1 MILFTSSSPDNSRC
15 LPFSSSSS
23 MSLFTYKQI
32 GWTQCAIVC
41 CHNNFSKQFTST
53 TQGHK
58 ILMLWNSWKQVPKV
72 NKFFKTTMAKRFLA
86 HFPAQKTRV
95 AQMHRKVSCQEN
107 ITYSSPRTAW
117 HLIPFPQRVYGRTEY
132 ADVTTKI
139 SGMDSL
145 PNYLRMGLCF
155 ARA

>member
-23 MSLFTYKQI
+23 PSLFTYKQI

-72 NKFFKTTMAKRFLA
+72 NKFFNTTERDYNGKT
-86 HFPAQKTRV
+86 
-95 AQMHRKVSCQEN
+95 VSCAFSRPKNARCTNASQGFLPRKYN
-107 ITYSSPRTAW
+107 ILLPPDGLTP
-117 HLIPFPQRVYGRTEY
+117 
-132 ADVTTKI
+132 
-139 SGMDSL
+139 DSL
-145 PNYLRMGLCF
+145 PSPPKSV
-155 ARA
+155 RADGVRWRHNQNFWNG

>member
-1 MILFTSSSPDNSRC
+1 
-15 LPFSSSSS
+15 
-23 MSLFTYKQI
+23 
-32 GWTQCAIVC
+32 
-41 CHNNFSKQFTST
+41 
-53 TQGHK
+53 
-58 ILMLWNSWKQVPKV
+58 
-72 NKFFKTTMAKRFLA
+72 MAKRFLA

-107 ITYSSPRTAW
+107 ITYSYPRTAR
-117 HLIPFPQRVYGRTEY
+117 HLIPFPHPQRVYGRTEY

-155 ARA
+155 ARAQNSENRPLQI